1 MTRCRRAWPNLAASA
16 LALVGL
22 VGVASAQTPAPAPP
36 PEAPALAPA
45 PDWSLQA
52 RQRLAGLP
60 VAHPDQAL
68 AERSRLLDEGERQ
81 LAAGQPDQAQ
91 DVLDRAAMMLHA
103 ADTEAALVRA
113 YMQAGQYRRALAFG
127 AHAAG
132 AHRRDWPAGTALY
145 AWLLQVGGQSVVARR
160 VLDEALALAPDD
172 AALRSAS
179 HQLNRPWPAPDAVL
193 RQPPLRTAPYAW
205 GAEPPADSE
214 VVGSGVLLDDGVSA
228 AVPTTTLGPAPLAHS
243 PVWLRNGLG
252 QTVSAR
258 LQARDEG
265 LGLTTLRLDSPL
277 PRATLAAARREPFA
291 GSPGYMVEYA
301 PTHSPSAAWPLL
313 RQGFFA
319 RLTTDAGLRRL
330 GLDAPAGP
338 RGGPV
343 FNARGEFAGV
353 AVPGSDGPDR
363 LVPASMPV
371 LRAAL
376 PGAPPAAA
384 GGQGHAPE
392 PAVAHQPGTGD
403 VDAIYEQSLRIAL
416 QVIRVTAPTRRE
428 AGPAATRPGH

>member
-1 MTRCRRAWPNLAASA
+1 MACTRAWPALAATA
-16 LALVGL
+16 LALSGL
-22 VGVASAQTPAPAPP
+22 AGEAGAQTP
-36 PEAPALAPA
+36 EAA

-52 RQRLAGLP
+52 RQRLAGVP
-60 VAHPDQAL
+60 GANPNQAL
-68 AERSRLLDEGERQ
+68 AERRRLLDEGERL
-81 LAAGQPDQAQ
+81 LAAGQPGPAQ
-91 DVLDRAAMMLHA
+91 DALDRAAVMLHA

-113 YMQAGQYRRALAFG
+113 YMQAGEYRRALAFG

-145 AWLLQVGGQSVVARR
+145 AWLLQVGGQRVVARR

-179 HQLNRPWPAPDAVL
+179 RQLNMPWPEVDAVL

-228 AVPTTTLGPAPLAHS
+228 VVPATALGPEPQAAS

-258 LQARDEG
+258 VQARDEVHG
-265 LGLTTLRLDSPL
+265 LATLRLDNPL
-277 PRATLAAARREPFA
+277 PRASLAAARREPFA
-291 GSPGYMVEYA
+291 GSPGYMVEFA
-301 PTHSPSAAWPLL
+301 PSHTASAAWPLL

-319 RLTTDAGLRRL
+319 RPTAGTGLRRL

-343 FNARGEFAGV
+343 FNARGEFAGI
-353 AVPGSDGPDR
+353 AVSGADGLDR
-363 LVPASMPV
+363 LVSASMLAARTGQP
-371 LRAAL
+371 LAAQGAAASHPSAAEPTAL
-376 PGAPPAAA
+376 PSA
-384 GGQGHAPE
+384 GNA
-392 PAVAHQPGTGD
+392 D
-403 VDAIYEQSLRIAL
+403 VDALYERSLSIAL
-416 QVIRVTAPTRRE
+416 QVIRVKSPTRRE
-428 AGPAATRPGH
+428 IGLAAATPET